1 MCVRERGERQ
11 RVEAK
16 KKEGGKGGKRPTDLI

>member
-11 RVEAK
+11 REEAK
-16 KKEGGKGGKRPTDLI
+16 KKEGGKGGKRPKDLI